1 MTDKLRTGIAHID
14 IVKAV
19 NDLVDRVDA
28 LEDFHYAVEEK
39 PIAKKAP
46 AKKVAP
52 PAE

>member
-19 NDLVDRVDA
+19 NDLIDRMDA

-39 PIAKKAP
+39 PVAKKAP
-46 AKKVAP
+46 AKKAT
-52 PAE
+52 PAAE